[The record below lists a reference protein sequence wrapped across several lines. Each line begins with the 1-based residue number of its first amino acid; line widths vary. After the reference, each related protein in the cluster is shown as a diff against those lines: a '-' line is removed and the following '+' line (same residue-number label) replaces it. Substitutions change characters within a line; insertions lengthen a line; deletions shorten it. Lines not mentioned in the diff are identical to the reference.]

1 MMFLP
6 YNCFLLSFEGT
17 EKGLGQL
24 QILAQ
29 NLEVPTAPVIIQRFS
44 QLNIGFKNLLMLAN
58 GLDYQTLLKGAAL
71 LAQTELKRVA

>member
-1 MMFLP
+1 MMFIP

-29 NLEVPTAPVIIQRFS
+29 KLGSANSSCYYTEI